1 MKQVNVK
8 KLLILNLPYLLFVW
22 FFDKAAQAVRL
33 SPGADFS
40 AKLLNLGAGFSEAL
54 ETMFPSLHPLDLLI
68 GLMGAVCIRL
78 AVYVKGKNAK
88 KYRKGMEYGSAR
100 WGTAEDIKPYI
111 DPVYENNIL
120 LTQTER
126 LMMSN
131 RPKDPKYARNKNILV
146 IGGSGS
152 GKTRFFVKV
161 NLMQCTSKDYPA
173 SFLVTDPKGTLVL
186 ETGSLLVRAGYR
198 IKVLNTIN
206 FQKSM
211 HYNPFVYIRSEKD
224 ILKLTNTIIANT
236 KGDGEKSTEDFW
248 VKAERLLYCAL
259 IGYIW
264 YEAPEEEKN
273 FITLLE
279 MINASEAREDDEE
292 YQSPVDLMFSRLEE
306 KEPDHFAVKQYK
318 KYKLAAGKTA
328 KSILISCGA
337 RLAPFDIKELRDL
350 MEYDDLELDTLGDRK
365 TALFLIMSDTDTT
378 FNFVIAMLQSQLFN
392 LLCDKADDEYGGRL
406 PVHVR
411 CILDEFANI
420 GQIPNFDKLIAT
432 IRSRE
437 ISASIILQ
445 SHSQLKTIYKDAA
458 DTIVGNCD
466 TTLFLGGKEK
476 STLKELSEILG
487 KETIDSFNTSE
498 NRGTQISHG
507 LNYQKLGKELMTQ
520 DEIAVM
526 DGGKCIL
533 QIRGT
538 RPFLS
543 DKFDITSHKN
553 YKYLADADKKNEFDI
568 ERYMR
573 RRPPIVKPDEPFEM
587 YELTIE
593 PENENE

>member
-22 FFDKAAQAVRL
+22 LFDKAAQAVRL
-33 SPGADFS
+33 SPGANFS

-54 ETMFPSLHPLDLLI
+54 ETMFPSFHSLDLLI

-236 KGDGEKSTEDFW
+236 KGDWEKSTEDFW

-279 MINASEAREDDEE
+279 MINASEAREDDEQ

-318 KYKLAAGKTA
+318 KYKLAAGVVSLKRLLNQSNLKSWSSKMIKKSLEAYFLPKTQN
-328 KSILISCGA
+328 C
-337 RLAPFDIKELRDL
+337 
-350 MEYDDLELDTLGDRK
+350 
-365 TALFLIMSDTDTT
+365 T
-378 FNFVIAMLQSQLFN
+378 F
-392 LLCDKADDEYGGRL
+392 
-406 PVHVR
+406 
-411 CILDEFANI
+411 
-420 GQIPNFDKLIAT
+420 
-432 IRSRE
+432 
-437 ISASIILQ
+437 
-445 SHSQLKTIYKDAA
+445 LKTFSKD
-458 DTIVGNCD
+458 GNI
-466 TTLFLGGKEK
+466 LPRQSGYSVRNFSNRHKIQRN
-476 STLKELSEILG
+476 LKKLRYYLVKQCPKDGLSERN
-487 KETIDSFNTSE
+487 F
-498 NRGTQISHG
+498 
-507 LNYQKLGKELMTQ
+507 
-520 DEIAVM
+520 
-526 DGGKCIL
+526 
-533 QIRGT
+533 
-538 RPFLS
+538 
-543 DKFDITSHKN
+543 
-553 YKYLADADKKNEFDI
+553 
-568 ERYMR
+568 
-573 RRPPIVKPDEPFEM
+573 FEDP
-587 YELTIE
+587 YTNLDNGAAC
-593 PENENE
+593 P